1 MKQIFTVAKTLKAT
15 KNAGKFHCLYVPR

>member
-15 KNAGKFHCLYVPR
+15 KNAGKFHCWYVPR